1 LKTRNY
7 IGLFRKAFLILLI
20 TRAFYSG
27 NCTAQETDYKAYSL
41 FVYNFMKYV
50 EWPEAQ
56 SKGDFIIAV
65 LGDSPITSELQAL
78 ASSKKLKGRN
88 IVLKKCS
95 TLEEAAGCHLL
106 YVSSSKSAQVKTLKD
121 QMKDKPILIVG
132 EREGLAKKG
141 AGLSFVTLEDDEL
154 KFDINKKEI
163 EQRQLK
169 ISSSLIQ
176 LGIVIN

>member
-1 LKTRNY
+1 ML
-7 IGLFRKAFLILLI
+7 LF
-20 TRAFYSG
+20 
-27 NCTAQETDYKAYSL
+27 CTCFNPCKAQETDYKAYSL

-50 EWPEAQ
+50 EWPEAA
-56 SKGDFIIAV
+56 SKGDFTVGV
-65 LGDSPITSELQAL
+65 LGDSPINSELQTL

-88 IVLKKCS
+88 IVLKKFS
-95 TLEEAAGCHLL
+95 TPEEAVNCHLL
-106 YVSSSKSAQVKTLKD
+106 YVSSSKSATVKTLKD
-121 QMKDKPILIVG
+121 QTKDKPVLIVG

-163 EQRQLK
+163 EQHQLK
-169 ISSSLIQ
+169 ISTSLIN

>member
-1 LKTRNY
+1 MKSINKINCLKR
-7 IGLFRKAFLILLI
+7 LFLLAILL
-20 TRAFYSG
+20 RGLSG
-27 NCTAQETDYKAYSL
+27 GNVHAQETDYKAYTL

-56 SKGDFIIAV
+56 SKGDFVISV
-65 LGDSPITSELQAL
+65 LGDSPINKELEGL

-95 TLEEAAGCHLL
+95 TPEETNGSHLV
-106 YVSSSKSAQVKTLKD
+106 YVSSSKSTVVKILKD
-121 QMKDKPILIVG
+121 QTKDKPVLIVG

-141 AGLSFVTLEDDEL
+141 ASLSFVTLDDDEL

-163 EQRQLK
+163 EQHQLK
-169 ISSSLIQ
+169 IASSLIS
-176 LGIVIN
+176 LGILIN